1 MRKDSLMLSKKILTS
16 RIVVFAL
23 AVLGLGTASASP
35 QDVITKIETFLAR
48 DAVYPGETFK
58 AALHLSIGPEWHIN
72 ANPVNDDL
80 LIPTTVEFRTD
91 GNFKVL
97 NIIYPPPLPALFEF
111 SDSEVFVYTGTALIG
126 LLLKAGDRVLPGTYK
141 LKGSL
146 SYQACND
153 SSCLSPESLSV
164 EFEVKVVDYE
174 TATGAVNT
182 EILSRI
188 RFD

>member
-1 MRKDSLMLSKKILTS
+1 MLLKKILTS
-16 RIVVFAL
+16 RIAVFAL
-23 AVLGLGTASASP
+23 AVLGSGTASAGP

-58 AALHLSIGPEWHIN
+58 AALRLSIGPEWHIN

-80 LIPTTVEFRTD
+80 LIPTTAEFRKD

-97 NIIYPPPLPALFEF
+97 NIVYPSPLPARFEYT
-111 SDSEVFVYTGTALIG
+111 DSEVFIYAESALIG
-126 LLLKAGDRVLPGTYK
+126 LLLKTGDKVLPGTYK
-141 LKGSL
+141 IKGSL

-164 EFEVKVVDYE
+164 EFEVKVVDFE

-182 EILSRI
+182 EIFSRI